1 MSKKTKIWLLC
12 AAACVV
18 LGALIFTVTLA
29 ACGWDIM
36 KLNQTK
42 ISRVTH
48 EITQEVHSIEIDV
61 KTADVVLIRSSDG
74 ASRAV
79 CDQREKMP
87 YQVTV
92 EDGRLKIQ
100 VLDFRK
106 WYDYISFFS
115 FGVPKVTLYLTEEL
129 YQSITVSADTGDLQ
143 IPRDFSFGNA
153 EASTSTGDIDWH
165 ASKCES
171 LKLQA
176 STGNITVN
184 SAFCVRGLTAQT
196 DTGDIRISSINSE
209 GAIELCCTTGKIYLM
224 DVTCRDVS
232 VETNT
237 GDVVFKNTQAETLT
251 AQTDTGDV
259 RFDFSDAQTIRV
271 TTDTGDV
278 QGTLNSPKVFM
289 PRTATGRI
297 DVPKTTD
304 GGVCEIT
311 TDTGDISIKLA

>member
-12 AAACVV
+12 AAACFV

-87 YQVTV
+87 YQVSV
-92 EDGRLKIQ
+92 EDGTLKIKA
-100 VLDFRK
+100 LDLRK

-115 FGVPKVTLYLTEEL
+115 FGSPKVTLYLTEEL
-129 YQSITVSADTGDLQ
+129 YQSITVRTDTGDLQ
-143 IPRDFSFGNA
+143 IPRDFSFGTA
-153 EASTSTGDIDWH
+153 EVSTSTGDIDWH
-165 ASKCES
+165 ASKCEK
-171 LKLQA
+171 LKLL
-176 STGNITVN
+176 SDTGTVTVN
-184 SAFCVRGLTAQT
+184 SAFCVQDLSVET
-196 DTGDIRISSINSE
+196 DTGDIHLSSINSE
-209 GAIELCCTTGKIYLM
+209 GALNLSCDTGKIHLM
-224 DVTCRDVS
+224 DVTCRDAS

-251 AQTDTGDV
+251 AQTSTGDV

-278 QGTLNSPKVFM
+278 QGTLNSPKVFI

-304 GGVCEIT
+304 GGICEIT
-311 TDTGDISIKLA
+311 TDTGDISIKIA